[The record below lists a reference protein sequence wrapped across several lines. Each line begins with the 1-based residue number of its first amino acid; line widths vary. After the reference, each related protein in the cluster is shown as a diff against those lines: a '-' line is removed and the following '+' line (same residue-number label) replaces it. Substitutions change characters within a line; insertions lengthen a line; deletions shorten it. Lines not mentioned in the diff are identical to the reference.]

1 MKTIKEIQ
9 EKPNLNEWQPIE
21 TAPRVG
27 SGIML
32 YCPNSRWGNIIIA
45 RYIPQYYL
53 ELIDENEVD
62 CEEGEDGKIY
72 ALEGWYEQC
81 ENCHLGDY
89 YEFALNN
96 NPTHWKPLPKPPL

>member
-1 MKTIKEIQ
+1 M
-9 EKPNLNEWQPIE
+9 EWKSIE
-21 TAPRVG
+21 TAPKN
-27 SGIML
+27 SKDIML
-32 YCPNSRWGNIIIA
+32 YCPNSRWGKIIIA
-45 RYIPQYYL
+45 RYIPQYCL
-53 ELIDENEVD
+53 ELNDENECD

-96 NPTHWKPLPKPPL
+96 KPTHWQHLPPLPTINKE